1 MNLFADIRELVIGAL
16 DALVAEGALP
26 QGLSFD
32 NVAVEP
38 PRDAAHGDM
47 ATNAAMVLAKPAGL
61 KPRDIAEAL
70 AGKLTEDA
78 RISDAMVAGPGFL
91 NLRLDGAAWTGLV
104 STILTDPAYG
114 RSTLGAG
121 RKVNV
126 EYVSANPTGPLH
138 VGHTRGAVFGDALA
152 SLLEFAGHEVTRE
165 YYINDGGAQVDV
177 LARSAYERYREAL
190 GHAPEIAEGL
200 YPGDYLV
207 PVGEALKEKY
217 GDSLLDKGEEHWL
230 EDVREFAIA
239 RMMEMIREDLAA
251 LGVEMD
257 VFFSEKS
264 LYGTGRIE
272 AAIEELRGKD
282 LIYKGTL
289 EPPKGKMP
297 EDWEPR
303 EQTLFRSTAHGDDVD
318 RPIMKSDG
326 AWTYFA
332 PDIAYH
338 YDKVTRGFD
347 ALIDVFGADHGG
359 YVKRMKAA
367 VSALSDGKV
376 PLDIKL
382 TQLVK
387 LYKNGEPFKMSKRA
401 GNFVTLRDVVDAVGK
416 DVTRF
421 HMLTR
426 KNDAPLD
433 FDFDKV
439 LEQSRENPVFYVQ
452 YANARVHSVLR
463 KAAAMGV
470 VPGQPVQ
477 SEKAELQEQ
486 PSKQEGKEENTR
498 LAAMPRNHGVATFA
512 FSGEDEP
519 RALTRRIPKPVA
531 FYSGGG
537 MQSARLDISDEAEI
551 SVAKKLA
558 EWPRLVEIAA
568 RGHEPHRIAF
578 YLYDLASELHGLWN
592 KGNENPA
599 LRFVQEG
606 DSEATSAKIAL
617 PKAVSIVIS
626 AGLGI
631 LGVTPAEEM
640 R

>member
-1 MNLFADIRELVIGAL
+1 MNLFADIRALVIDSLTAMT
-16 DALVAEGALP
+16 AEGALP
-26 QGLSFD
+26 EGLNTD
-32 NVAVEP
+32 AVTVEP
-38 PRDAAHGDM
+38 PRDPAHGDM

-61 KPRDIAEAL
+61 KPRDIAETL
-70 AGKLTEDA
+70 AGKLAEDP
-78 RISDAMVAGPGFL
+78 RITQAEVAGPGFL
-91 NLRLDGAAWTGLV
+91 NLRLAPTVWQGVVRTVLERGAEF
-104 STILTDPAYG
+104 G
-114 RSTLGAG
+114 RSDMGAG
-121 RKVNV
+121 QKVNV

-152 SLLEFAGHEVTRE
+152 SLLDYAGYDVTRE

-177 LARSAYERYREAL
+177 LARSAYERYREAC
-190 GHAPEIAEGL
+190 GQAPEIAEGL

-217 GDSLLDKGEEHWL
+217 GESLLGKPESEWL
-230 EDVREFAIA
+230 DEVRDFATD
-239 RMMEMIREDLAA
+239 RMMDLIRADLAR
-251 LGVEMD
+251 LGVTMD

-272 AAIEELRGKD
+272 AAIEDLRAKD
-282 LIYKGTL
+282 LIYRGVL
-289 EPPKGKMP
+289 EPPKGKVP

-338 YDKVTRGFD
+338 YDKVSRGFD

-387 LYKNGEPFKMSKRA
+387 LFKNGEPFKMSKRA
-401 GNFVTLRDVVDAVGK
+401 GTFVTLRDVVDEVGA

-421 HMLTR
+421 VMLTR

-452 YANARVHSVLR
+452 YAHARVKSVLR
-463 KAAAMGV
+463 RAA
-470 VPGQPVQ
+470 
-477 SEKAELQEQ
+477 
-486 PSKQEGKEENTR
+486 
-498 LAAMPRNHGVATFA
+498 
-512 FSGEDEP
+512 
-519 RALTRRIPKPVA
+519 
-531 FYSGGG
+531 
-537 MQSARLDISDEAEI
+537 EAEI
-551 SVAKKLA
+551 AADDAVLAAADLSQLDHEAELALAGKIA

-568 RGHEPHRIAF
+568 RTHEPHRVAF
-578 YLYDLASELHGLWN
+578 YLYELAGDFHALWN
-592 KGNENPA
+592 RGNDQPS
-599 LRFVQEG
+599 LRFLQEG
-606 DSEATSAKIAL
+606 DAPLSQSKLAL
-617 PKAVSIVIS
+617 ARAVSVVIS
-626 AGLGI
+626 AGLAI

>member
-1 MNLFADIRELVIGAL
+1 MNLFSEIRALVL
-16 DALVAEGALP
+16 DALAQMQSEGALP
-26 QGLSFD
+26 EGLSFD

-47 ATNAAMVLAKPAGL
+47 ATNAAMVLAKPAKM
-61 KPRDIAEAL
+61 KPRDIADVL
-70 AGKLTEDA
+70 AGKLAADD
-78 RISDAMVAGPGFL
+78 RITSAEVAGPGFL
-91 NLRLDGAAWTGLV
+91 NLRLAPSVWQGVLAAVLEKG
-104 STILTDPAYG
+104 TDYG
-114 RSTLGAG
+114 RSTMGQG
-121 RKVNV
+121 QKVNV

-152 SLLEFAGHEVTRE
+152 SLLAYSGHDVTRE

-177 LARSAYERYREAL
+177 LARSAYERYREANGL
-190 GHAPEIAEGL
+190 SPEIAEGL
-200 YPGDYLV
+200 YPGDYLI
-207 PVGEALKEKY
+207 PIGEALKEKY
-217 GDSLLDKGEEHWL
+217 GDSLIDKPESEWL
-230 EDVREFAIA
+230 EDLREFSTDA
-239 RMMEMIREDLAA
+239 MMDLIRADLKA

-272 AAIEELRGKD
+272 AALESLTDKG
-282 LIYKGTL
+282 LIYEGVL
-289 EPPKGKMP
+289 EPPKGKKP

-303 EQTLFRSTAHGDDVD
+303 EQTLFKSTEHGDDVD
-318 RPIMKSDG
+318 RPVKKSDG
-326 AWTYFA
+326 SWTYFA

-338 YDKVTRGFD
+338 YDKVSRGFD

-387 LYKNGEPFKMSKRA
+387 LWKNGEPFKMSKRA
-401 GNFVTLRDVVDAVGK
+401 GNFVTLRDVVDQVGP

-421 HMLTR
+421 VMLTR

-452 YANARVHSVLR
+452 YAHARVMSVLR
-463 KAAAMGV
+463 RAAEAGIAADDATLT
-470 VPGQPVQ
+470 GADLSKNDHA
-477 SEKAELQEQ
+477 SE
-486 PSKQEGKEENTR
+486 
-498 LAAMPRNHGVATFA
+498 
-512 FSGEDEP
+512 
-519 RALTRRIPKPVA
+519 LT
-531 FYSGGG
+531 
-537 MQSARLDISDEAEI
+537 
-551 SVAKKLA
+551 VAKKLA

-568 RGHEPHRIAF
+568 RTNEPHRVAF
-578 YLYDLASELHGLWN
+578 YLYELAGDFHALWN
-592 KGNENPA
+592 KGNDKTQ
-599 LRFVQEG
+599 LRFIQDG
-606 DSEATSAKIAL
+606 DVATSQSKIAL
-617 PKAVSIVIS
+617 ARAVSVVIS

-631 LGVTPAEEM
+631 LGVTPAQEM

>member
-1 MNLFADIRELVIGAL
+1 MNLFSEIRALVL
-16 DALVAEGALP
+16 DALTQMQSEGVLP
-26 QGLSFD
+26 DGLSFD

-47 ATNAAMVLAKPAGL
+47 ATNAAMVLAKPAKM
-61 KPRDIAEAL
+61 KPRDIADAL
-70 AGKLTEDA
+70 AGKLAADE
-78 RISDAMVAGPGFL
+78 RISSAEVAGPGFL
-91 NLRLDGAAWTGLV
+91 NLRLNPLV
-104 STILTDPAYG
+104 WQGIISTVLQNGTDYG
-114 RSTLGAG
+114 RSQMGHGL
-121 RKVNV
+121 KVNV

-152 SLLEFAGHEVTRE
+152 SLLDYSGYDVTRE

-177 LARSAYERYREAL
+177 LARSAFERYREANGL
-190 GHAPEIAEGL
+190 SPEIAEGL
-200 YPGDYLV
+200 YPGDYLI
-207 PVGEALKEKY
+207 PIGEALKEKY
-217 GDSLLDKGEEHWL
+217 GDSLIDKPESEWLDDL
-230 EDVREFAIA
+230 REFATES
-239 RMMEMIREDLAA
+239 MMDLIRADLKA

-272 AAIEELRGKD
+272 AALNALTEKG
-282 LIYKGTL
+282 LIYEGVL
-289 EPPKGKMP
+289 EPPKGKKP

-303 EQTLFRSTAHGDDVD
+303 EQTLFKSTEHGDDVD
-318 RPIMKSDG
+318 RPVKKSDG
-326 AWTYFA
+326 SWTYFA

-387 LYKNGEPFKMSKRA
+387 LWKNGEPFKMSKRA
-401 GNFVTLRDVVDAVGK
+401 GNFVTLRDVVDQVGS

-421 HMLTR
+421 VMLTR

-452 YANARVHSVLR
+452 YAHARVMSVLR
-463 KAAAMGV
+463 RAAEAGITADDETLQV
-470 VPGQPVQ
+470 ADLGKIDHE
-477 SEKAELQEQ
+477 SE
-486 PSKQEGKEENTR
+486 
-498 LAAMPRNHGVATFA
+498 LA
-512 FSGEDEP
+512 
-519 RALTRRIPKPVA
+519 
-531 FYSGGG
+531 
-537 MQSARLDISDEAEI
+537 
-551 SVAKKLA
+551 VAKKLA

-568 RGHEPHRIAF
+568 RTNEPHRVAF
-578 YLYDLASELHGLWN
+578 YLYELAGDFHALWN
-592 KGNENPA
+592 KGNDELS
-599 LRFVQEG
+599 LRFIQDG
-606 DSEATSAKIAL
+606 DAATSQSKMAL
-617 PKAVSIVIS
+617 ARAVSVVIS

-631 LGVTPAEEM
+631 LGVTPAQEM